1 MEGLAVAGLRRLGV
15 DNPEHILIDRE
26 NYAQLLKSVR
36 GDLSSSEME
45 VFNLMLSGLGYKEIA
60 TILGKESKSVDNA
73 ISRVKTKAR
82 KYIAV

>member
-1 MEGLAVAGLRRLGV
+1 V

-82 KYIAV
+82 KYIAG